1 MIENRN
7 NDRTIKVKSII
18 NEEIIMVITIINI
31 GKRVVTMTIIIIIII
46 IIIKIMTIM
55 ILKICENINKRE

>member
-18 NEEIIMVITIINI
+18 NEEIIMVMTIINI
-31 GKRVVTMTIIIIIII
+31 GKRVVTMTIIIIII

>member
-31 GKRVVTMTIIIIIII
+31 GKRVVTMTIIIIII
-46 IIIKIMTIM
+46 KIMTIM
-55 ILKICENINKRE
+55 IIKIGENINKRE

>member
-46 IIIKIMTIM
+46 KIMTIM
-55 ILKICENINKRE
+55 ILKIGENINKRE

>member
-31 GKRVVTMTIIIIIII
+31 GKRVVTMTIIIIII
-46 IIIKIMTIM
+46 KIMTIM
-55 ILKICENINKRE
+55 ILKIGENINKRE

>member
-46 IIIKIMTIM
+46 IKIMTIM
-55 ILKICENINKRE
+55 ILKIGENINKRE